1 MKLATDINWF
11 RDEIAHDDPNGDCH
25 KRLRAKVI
33 LVEIRN
39 GVPFIGQPNMC
50 GFCLLVIALVKA
62 IIFDCLAFCHAV
74 LEILIDV
81 VGQHHTKQK
90 GKRNALVICI
100 FLKSLL
106 PVTINSNQ
114 TRGDYPT
121 CHVILYTKRQI
132 HFFPTRF
139 PLNGRKISFCAH
151 TTSMSF
157 VCSCSGTLK
166 NIISL

>member
-1 MKLATDINWF
+1 MSLTQNYMEKRPDEIREMRMTLIGF
-11 RDEIAHDDPNGDCH
+11 RDEIAHDDPNGDWH

-81 VGQHHTKQK
+81 VGLHSTQK
-90 GKRNALVICI
+90 GKGNALVICI

-114 TRGDYPT
+114 TRGDYSA
-121 CHVILYTKRQI
+121 CHVILHTKKTNT
-132 HFFPTRF
+132 FFSHSVA
-139 PLNGRKISFCAH
+139 LNGQK
-151 TTSMSF
+151 
-157 VCSCSGTLK
+157 
-166 NIISL
+166 